1 MTDLT
6 TKYPP
11 GTLIALPAELVNGL
25 AQYLSHCSESAHDEP
40 EDPAHALAKAI
51 DTAYASPILPRRTE
65 TFAATSPTFL
75 DVAYFAATVAE
86 EAVVANDLGILSSP
100 SATTTSVLGALFGET
115 ELLPEVSEVL
125 LPRITNGDYDGL
137 RWDLEE
143 GKLVLLIPGSGKV
156 MSALTQKSP
165 TCPLSTDF
173 SWIPEAQQEGTPQ

>member
-51 DTAYASPILPRRTE
+51 DTAYASPTLPRRTE
-65 TFAATSPTFL
+65 IPAATSPTFL

-86 EAVVANDLGILSSP
+86 EAVIASDLGMFPSP
-100 SATTTSVLGALFGET
+100 AATTTSVLAALFDEMN
-115 ELLPEVSEVL
+115 LLPQVKDSL
-125 LPRITNGDYDGL
+125 LLRIANGDYDGTH
-137 RWDLEE
+137 WENY
-143 GKLVLLIPGSGKV
+143 GQSITLVVPGSGRAV
-156 MSALTQKSP
+156 AGNPTSP
-165 TCPLSTDF
+165 ISCPLPTDF
-173 SWIPEAQQEGTPQ
+173 SWIPEPDMETPT